1 MKIGVF
7 DSGIGGLAVARRLG
21 ELLPDAEIIS
31 VNDHANVPYGTRPIN
46 DIISLTIAA
55 VRPLINQQCDAIVIA
70 CNTATTIAI
79 TDLRATYPAINFVG
93 IEPMVKPATL
103 TTTSNVI
110 AVLATPATLKSKP
123 YATLKG
129 RWADGIEIIEP
140 NCSTWATAIEA
151 GSSDDVP
158 IEDTVHSLIDQ
169 GADVIVLACTHY
181 HWLKDR
187 AELAAAGKAVILEPT
202 DAISSRLL
210 SLINKS

>member
-31 VNDHANVPYGTRPIN
+31 VNDHAHVPYGTRPMNEIIN
-46 DIISLTIAA
+46 LTTAA
-55 VRPLINQQCDAIVIA
+55 VRPLIDQKCDAIVIA

-79 TDLRATYPAINFVG
+79 TDLRATYPTMNFVG

-129 RWADGIEIIEP
+129 RWADGIAIIEP
-140 NCSTWATAIEA
+140 DCSTWATAIEA

-158 IEDTVHSLIDQ
+158 IEDTVHSLVDQ
-169 GADVIVLACTHY
+169 GVDVIVLACTHY

-210 SLINKS
+210 SLISKS

>member
-31 VNDHANVPYGTRPIN
+31 VNDHAHVPYGTRPMNEIIN
-46 DIISLTIAA
+46 LTTAA
-55 VRPLINQQCDAIVIA
+55 VRPLIDQKCDAIVIA

-79 TDLRATYPAINFVG
+79 TDLRATYPAMNFVG

-129 RWADGIEIIEP
+129 RWADGIAIIEP
-140 NCSTWATAIEA
+140 DCSTWATAIEA

-158 IEDTVHSLIDQ
+158 IEDTVHSLVDQ
-169 GADVIVLACTHY
+169 GVDVIVLACTHY

-210 SLINKS
+210 SLISKS